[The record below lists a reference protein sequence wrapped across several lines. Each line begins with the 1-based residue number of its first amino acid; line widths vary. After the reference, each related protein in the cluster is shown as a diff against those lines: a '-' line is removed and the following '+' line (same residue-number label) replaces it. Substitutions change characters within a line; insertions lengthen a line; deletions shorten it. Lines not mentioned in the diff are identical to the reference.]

1 MRPAAVVA
9 SGLLLLCCHAGQAAN
24 SMPELLANGHDLE
37 ARTHAALLELYS
49 LDSRVERAR
58 ARLEAL
64 RAHAA
69 ELALERATASRALAA
84 ARRTVST
91 AQTPLGLQLRAL
103 YEQEQP

>member
-9 SGLLLLCCHAGQAAN
+9 SALLLLCCHAGRAAD
-24 SMPELLANGHDLE
+24 SMPQLEANGHDLA
-37 ARTHAALLELYS
+37 ARTHAALLELYA

-58 ARLEAL
+58 ARLDAL

-69 ELALERATASRALAA
+69 ELALERATALRQLAA

-91 AQTPLGLQLRAL
+91 AQTQLGIQLRAL
-103 YEQEQP
+103 YEQ